1 MNKHLSPEISST
13 VEELV
18 SKTLRAN
25 SQLNGIKPPVSGQQK
40 SYQSL
45 CQKIGE
51 WRGRP
56 LFFEYVGTGRGN
68 GPYVELQDGSVKLDF
83 INGIGIHILGHSHP
97 EVLKASVSGA
107 LSDVVIQGNLQP
119 NREYGELLS
128 QLLKVAAQGS
138 RIQHVWPTTCGA
150 MAGENALKMAR
161 QKMQGA
167 RKIIAMDNAFA
178 GRSMMMA
185 EITDNPAFRQGLPS
199 YDEVLRIPFYD
210 KNNPLS
216 SQKAVD
222 QLEEHIKNH
231 RGDICVFCFE
241 PMQGEGGYNVA
252 PRDYFLPLLN
262 ICRREGIPIWF
273 DEVQT
278 FCRTGEFFAYQTLGL
293 GEYADLVTVA
303 KSLQGGATLYT
314 SELNPKPGLVSGTFA
329 GSSSA
334 LASGWAI
341 LDHLSQ
347 GGYMGAEGRVARL
360 HKEFVGMLEAL
371 NQKGSCQGQLSD
383 AGGLGL
389 MVGVTPLDGSREK
402 MVQLTKALFKNGV
415 ICFGCGRGPFRLRFL
430 LPAIL
435 ESQHIQEA
443 QKIFELSIQECL

>member
-199 YDEVLRIPFYD
+199 YDEVLRIPFYN
-210 KNNPLS
+210 KNDPSS

-231 RGDICVFCFE
+231 RGDICVF
-241 PMQGEGGYNVA
+241 
-252 PRDYFLPLLN
+252 
-262 ICRREGIPIWF
+262 
-273 DEVQT
+273 
-278 FCRTGEFFAYQTLGL
+278 
-293 GEYADLVTVA
+293 
-303 KSLQGGATLYT
+303 
-314 SELNPKPGLVSGTFA
+314 
-329 GSSSA
+329 
-334 LASGWAI
+334 
-341 LDHLSQ
+341 
-347 GGYMGAEGRVARL
+347 
-360 HKEFVGMLEAL
+360 
-371 NQKGSCQGQLSD
+371 
-383 AGGLGL
+383 
-389 MVGVTPLDGSREK
+389 
-402 MVQLTKALFKNGV
+402 LF
-415 ICFGCGRGPFRLRFL
+415 
-430 LPAIL
+430 
-435 ESQHIQEA
+435 
-443 QKIFELSIQECL
+443 